1 MLEIRTVAGPPGVV
15 QWVLSGGPYTAW
27 SQSRHV
33 QVVCPPRALERRLM
47 AYEHF
52 AEAEG
57 VPVGSSGRR
66 VRLTSRRGVVWKSIG
81 KWNEI
86 PPGTTLAVLTALN
99 TFN

>member
-57 VPVGSSGRR
+57 VPVGMVLVDAGEVDLPTRS
-66 VRLTSRRGVVWKSIG
+66 RL
-81 KWNEI
+81 EI
-86 PPGTTLAVLTALN
+86 DR
-99 TFN
+99 